1 MTGTTPV
8 VVTYPAEP
16 TAPPQDPAAA
26 VNAVVDQAI
35 AGSPAAILVI
45 ALASALLGA
54 VVIGVAAWL
63 LIRRRRGRP
72 VR

>member
-1 MTGTTPV
+1 M
-8 VVTYPAEP
+8 
-16 TAPPQDPAAA
+16 
-26 VNAVVDQAI
+26 NAVVDQAI